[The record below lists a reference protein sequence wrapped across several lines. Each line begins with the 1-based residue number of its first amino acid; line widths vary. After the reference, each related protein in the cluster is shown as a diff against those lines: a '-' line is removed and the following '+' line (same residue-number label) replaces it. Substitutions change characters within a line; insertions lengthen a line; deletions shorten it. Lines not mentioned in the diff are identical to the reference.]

1 MPLGAHEYYKGFYWH
16 LPQLGAAVRYYKM
29 WGNTFRTNLKAG
41 IKYNMLN
48 KQKAY
53 IQIGNLKDSSE
64 ITLPAVYGNLAFDFI
79 WMIKKNHELSFGYD
93 GLFYA
98 STFAKER
105 NIRGQMAKTADWFN
119 GVTTTLNFNYAYWF
133 GGSDYVT
140 DKDGNAV
147 SRSIAEGKKSKK
159 GKKSSKSK
167 KSKKSK
173 KKVYYIDG

>member
-1 MPLGAHEYYKGFYWH
+1 MEQYCGNYLKSK
-16 LPQLGAAVRYYKM
+16 LV

-41 IKYNMLN
+41 VKYNILN
-48 KQKAY
+48 KQQLGSFTLAGQVDNNKRY
-53 IQIGNLKDSSE
+53 L
-64 ITLPAVYGNLAFDFI
+64 TLPSVYGNVALDLI

-98 STFAKER
+98 STFDKKAS
-105 NIRGQMAKTADWFN
+105 ADWFN
-119 GVTTTLNFNYAYWF
+119 GVTTTLNFKYAYWF

-147 SRSIAEGKKSKK
+147 ARSIAEGKKSKK
-159 GKKSSKSK
+159 AKKPKKKKTK

-173 KKVYYIDG
+173 VVYIDG

>member
-1 MPLGAHEYYKGFYWH
+1 
-16 LPQLGAAVRYYKM
+16 
-29 WGNTFRTNLKAG
+29 
-41 IKYNMLN
+41 
-48 KQKAY
+48 
-53 IQIGNLKDSSE
+53 NLKDASE
-64 ITLPAVYGNLAFDFI
+64 ITLPAVYGNLGLDLI

-105 NIRGQMAKTADWFN
+105 NIQGQNVKTNDWFN
-119 GVTTTLNFNYAYWF
+119 GVTTNLNFKYAYWF

-159 GKKSSKSK
+159 GKKSKSK